1 MSLLRKQESKPRPP
15 GKSWEPSNHWIPVF
29 TGMTP
34 ICGIVLFTYRSRL
47 RRKKLESREFDTFIL
62 TDLGMVPE
70 DKEMEIILRELTPKD
85 RRYKYRSFYAMAL
98 ISKSETKYPDRLWVR
113 LGRGQLQEKPWS
125 VKIVK
130 EINKFA

>member
-1 MSLLRKQESKPRPP
+1 
-15 GKSWEPSNHWIPVF
+15 
-29 TGMTP
+29 
-34 ICGIVLFTYRSRL
+34 
-47 RRKKLESREFDTFIL
+47 
-62 TDLGMVPE
+62 MVPE
-70 DKEMEIILRELTPKD
+70 DTEMELILRELTPKE
-85 RRYKYRSFYAMAL
+85 RRYKYRSFYAMVL

>member
-1 MSLLRKQESKPRPP
+1 MA
-15 GKSWEPSNHWIPVF
+15 
-29 TGMTP
+29 
-34 ICGIVLFTYRSRL
+34 
-47 RRKKLESREFDTFIL
+47 KKEYDTFIL
-62 TDLGMVPE
+62 NDPGMVPE
-70 DKEMEIILRELTPKD
+70 DKETEFILRELTPKD
-85 RRYKYRSFYAMAL
+85 KRYKYRSFYAMAL

>member
-1 MSLLRKQESKPRPP
+1 MA
-15 GKSWEPSNHWIPVF
+15 
-29 TGMTP
+29 
-34 ICGIVLFTYRSRL
+34 
-47 RRKKLESREFDTFIL
+47 KKEYDTFIL
-62 TDLGMVPE
+62 NDPGMVPE
-70 DKEMEIILRELTPKD
+70 DKEMEFILRELTPKD
-85 RRYKYRSFYAMAL
+85 KRYKYRSFYAMAL